1 MDCVLKKRQIIIGS
15 MCWLAAVAVGGYF
28 LRAELGNQS
37 SSLSD
42 LTHSV
47 GQWLTHSNKETVAT
61 SEMML
66 SVGLDDPIF
75 VATNDGRFVQA
86 GHVSNVD
93 DTRSRDPK
101 PVQQVRIVIY
111 DSAIDQFPEGYYLEY
126 HTTPMNLDWVVRML
140 IPPERQQQIGDL
152 IQKEWSLHQEVVLRE
167 FKPVINDGLRRVV
180 KSVEAELPQIIE
192 RHRDDFRA
200 LGDRFEADIL
210 QEELLP
216 LAKDEILPVIQ
227 EELQPLALEIANAL
241 WNRVSLVSFTW
252 RYLYDVSPLPQRNA
266 LRSEFQRFV
275 DEEAIPE
282 LESRTDEF
290 VEVTKVVIKRVLENE
305 RVRST
310 FSDSVERM
318 VEDPDLQRI
327 VWDIIRESSVENP
340 VLRKELKAWMASYRK
355 QAAVRLASGR
365 LETMVRAIGDLI
377 MGTREGGVTPEFARI
392 LRSQVLR
399 KDRRWFV
406 MVPNSDSERQPSV
419 EIRRAASPMLFP
431 QKFAGQHQ
439 SPLTPE

>member
-1 MDCVLKKRQIIIGS
+1 MLKKRQIIIGS
-15 MCWLAAVAVGGYF
+15 ICWLAAIAAGGYF
-28 LRAELGNQS
+28 LRAELTNQS
-37 SSLSD
+37 SSLGD
-42 LTHSV
+42 LTQSV
-47 GQWLTHSNKETVAT
+47 GQWLTQSNQETVAT
-61 SEMML
+61 SEIML

-75 VATNDGRFVQA
+75 VATEDGRFVQV

-111 DSAIDQFPEGYYLEY
+111 DSALDQFPEGYHLEY

-140 IPPERQQQIGDL
+140 IPPERQRQIGDL

-167 FKPVINDGLRRVV
+167 FKPVIKDGLRRLV

-210 QEELLP
+210 QEQLLP
-216 LAKDEILPVIQ
+216 LAKDQILPVIQ
-227 EELQPLALEIANAL
+227 EEMQPLALDIANAL

-252 RYLYDVSPLPQRNA
+252 RYLYDVSPLPQRNV

-310 FSDSVERM
+310 FSESVERV

-327 VWDIIRESSVENP
+327 VWDIIRESSIENP
-340 VLRKELKAWMASYRK
+340 MLREELTAWMSSYRT
-355 QAAVRLASGR
+355 QAAVRVASGR
-365 LETMVRAIGDLI
+365 LETMVRTIGDMIL
-377 MGTREGGVTPEFARI
+377 GTREGGVTPEFARI

-406 MVPNSDSERQPSV
+406 MVPNSDSEPQPSV
-419 EIRRAASPMLFP
+419 EMRQAASPMLFP

>member
-1 MDCVLKKRQIIIGS
+1 VLKKRQISIGS
-15 MCWLAAVAVGGYF
+15 LCWLAAVVVGGYF
-28 LRAELGNQS
+28 LRAELNSQS
-37 SSLSD
+37 SSVGD
-42 LTHSV
+42 LTHAV
-47 GQWLTHSNKETVAT
+47 GQWLGHSRQESIAT
-61 SEMML
+61 SDTQL

-75 VATNDGRFVQA
+75 VATDDGRFVQA

-111 DSAIDQFPEGYYLEY
+111 DSAADKFPEGYHLEY
-126 HTTPMNLDWVVRML
+126 HTTPMNLNWVVQML
-140 IPPERQQQIGDL
+140 IPPERQKEIADL

-167 FKPVINDGLRRVV
+167 FKPVINDGLRRAVS
-180 KSVEAELPQIIE
+180 SVEAELPKIIR

-210 QEELLP
+210 QEQLIP

-227 EELQPLALEIANAL
+227 QELQPLALEIANTL
-241 WNRVSLVSFTW
+241 WNRVSLVSYTS

-266 LRSEFQRFV
+266 LKSEFQRFI
-275 DEEAIPE
+275 DEDAIPE

-290 VEVTKVVIKRVLENE
+290 VEVTKVVIARVLENE

-310 FSDSVERM
+310 VSKNIERV

-327 VWDIIRESSVENP
+327 VWDIIRESSIDNP
-340 VLRKELKAWMASYRK
+340 VLREEMKAWMSSYRT

-365 LETMVRAIGDLI
+365 METMVRSIGDLI
-377 MGTREGGVTPEFARI
+377 LGTREQGVTPEFARI

-406 MVPNSDSERQPSV
+406 MVPNSATQKQETISMH
-419 EIRRAASPMLFP
+419 RAEVPMLFP
-431 QKFAGQHQ
+431 QKFEGQHQ